1 MHFLYTLID
10 FADPYGGEGLHA
22 QFQHALHILRADEVS
37 QVVAVLQAVS
47 EYSAQGLWCIGYVR
61 YEAAP
66 AFDNACQV
74 HPHTEGLPLAWFG
87 VYQQALPP
95 GLPATEPLPPLAWQE
110 GQIREAFDTSI
121 HTIHQ
126 AIGDGDVY
134 QVNYT
139 SALHA
144 SLPPDTKDAAM
155 HAWFD
160 ALRRAQPG
168 GYAAH
173 IDTGEETVL
182 SVSPELFFDWRGDQL
197 LMRPMKGTARRGKDA
212 RDDTARADAL
222 RASPKEQAENV
233 MIVDLVRNDVSR
245 IAMPHSVKVPRL
257 FQLQGLPTV
266 WQMTSDV
273 QAQTRP
279 GTSLVDVFKALF
291 PCGSITGAPKLQAMR
306 LIRQLEPQARG
317 LYCGAIGV
325 VRPGGHAT
333 FNVAIRTIT
342 TRKGIAQCGIGSGIT
357 ADASAQGEWDEWRA
371 KRGFLERTSQEF
383 ELLETLALDKGQYR
397 HLDLHLQRMQA
408 AAQHFAYDWN
418 AMTVKAALTQ
428 VAARYPQG
436 LQRVRLRSN
445 AQGQVDAQAF
455 ALQVV
460 AQSVQLRL
468 AKSPMEEA
476 HSEFVRFKTTRR
488 AHYDAFTPTDLV
500 DFDTLLFNAYGQL
513 TECTRGNVALL
524 IDGQWLTPHVDCGLL
539 AGVGRSVALEEGWL
553 HEAVLSVDQ
562 DLQRA
567 KALRFIN
574 SLRGCLPAHLAAD
587 ASS

>member
-1 MHFLYTLID
+1 LYTLID
-10 FADPYGGEGLHA
+10 FVDPYGGEGLHA
-22 QFQHALHILRADEVS
+22 QFSHPLHLLCANQLSEVLPL
-37 QVVAVLQAVS
+37 LQAVS
-47 EYSAQGLWCIGYVR
+47 DYGAQGLWCVGYVR

-66 AFDNACQV
+66 AFDSACQV
-74 HPHTEGLPLAWFG
+74 YPHTDGLPLAWFG

-95 GLPATEPLPPLAWQE
+95 GPPSTEPSPPLSWQA
-110 GQIREAFDTSI
+110 GQTREAFDTSI

-126 AIGDGDVY
+126 AIRSGDVY

-139 SALHA
+139 SPLQAH
-144 SLPPDTKDAAM
+144 LPPETKEATM
-155 HAWFD
+155 RAWFD
-160 ALRRAQPG
+160 ALRRAQPDA
-168 GYAAH
+168 YAAH
-173 IDTGEETVL
+173 IDTDQEIVL

-212 RDDTARADAL
+212 QDDASRADAL

-233 MIVDLVRNDVSR
+233 MIVDLVRNDISR
-245 IAMPHSVKVPRL
+245 IALPHSVQVPRL

-333 FNVAIRTIT
+333 FNVAIRTISA
-342 TRKGIAQCGIGSGIT
+342 RKGVAQCGIGSGIT

-383 ELLETLALDKGQYR
+383 ELLETLALDSGQYR

-408 AAQHFAYDWN
+408 AAQHFAYDWD
-418 AMTVKAALTQ
+418 ALAVKAALTQ
-428 VAARYPQG
+428 LAAHYPQG
-436 LQRVRLRSN
+436 LHRVRLRSN
-445 AQGQVDAQAF
+445 AQGQVNAQAF
-455 ALQVV
+455 ALQDVTK
-460 AQSVQLRL
+460 SVQLRL

-488 AHYDAFTPTDLV
+488 AHYDAFAPTDPV
-500 DFDTLLFNAYGQL
+500 DFDTLLFNADGQL
-513 TECTRGNVALL
+513 TECTRGNIALL
-524 IDGQWLTPHVDCGLL
+524 IDGQWLTPTVDCGLL

-553 HEAVLSVDQ
+553 REAVLSVDQ

-567 KALRFIN
+567 QALRFIN
-574 SLRGCLPAHLAAD
+574 SLRGCLPAHLA
-587 ASS
+587 

>member
-1 MHFLYTLID
+1 MYTLID
-10 FADPYGGEGLHA
+10 FVDPYGGEGLHA
-22 QFQHALHILRADEVS
+22 QFSHPLHLLCANQLSEVLPL
-37 QVVAVLQAVS
+37 LQAVS
-47 EYSAQGLWCIGYVR
+47 DYGAQGLWCVGYVR

-66 AFDNACQV
+66 AFDSACQV
-74 HPHTEGLPLAWFG
+74 HPHTDGLPLAWFG

-95 GLPATEPLPPLAWQE
+95 GPPSTEPSPPLSWQA
-110 GQIREAFDTSI
+110 GQTREAFDTSI

-126 AIGDGDVY
+126 AIRSGDVY

-139 SALHA
+139 SPLHA
-144 SLPPDTKDAAM
+144 SLPPDTQEAAM
-155 HAWFD
+155 RAWFD
-160 ALRRAQPG
+160 ALRRAQPDA
-168 GYAAH
+168 YAAH
-173 IDTGEETVL
+173 IDTDQEIVL

-212 RDDTARADAL
+212 QDDASRADAL

-233 MIVDLVRNDVSR
+233 MIVDLVRNDISR
-245 IAMPHSVKVPRL
+245 IALPHSVQVPRL

-333 FNVAIRTIT
+333 FNVAIRTISA
-342 TRKGIAQCGIGSGIT
+342 RKGVAQCGIGSGIT

-383 ELLETLALDKGQYR
+383 ELLETLALDSGQYR

-408 AAQHFAYDWN
+408 AAQHFAYDWD
-418 AMTVKAALTQ
+418 AMAVKAALAQ
-428 VAARYPQG
+428 LAARYPEG
-436 LQRVRLRSN
+436 LHRVRMRSN
-445 AQGQVDAQAF
+445 AQGQVTAQAF
-455 ALQVV
+455 ALQQVT
-460 AQSVQLRL
+460 QSVQLRL
-468 AKSPMEEA
+468 AKSPMQEA

-488 AHYDAFTPTDLV
+488 AHYDAFAPTDPV
-500 DFDTLLFNAYGQL
+500 DFDTLLCNADGQL
-513 TECTRGNVALL
+513 TECTRGNIALL
-524 IDGQWLTPHVDCGLL
+524 IDGQWLTP
-539 AGVGRSVALEEGWL
+539 
-553 HEAVLSVDQ
+553 
-562 DLQRA
+562 
-567 KALRFIN
+567 
-574 SLRGCLPAHLAAD
+574 P
-587 ASS
+587 

>member
-1 MHFLYTLID
+1 MYTLID

-22 QFQHALHILRADEVS
+22 QFQHALQILRADELSEVL
-37 QVVAVLQAVS
+37 AVLQAVS
-47 EYSAQGLWCIGYVR
+47 QYAAQGLWCVGYVR

-66 AFDNACQV
+66 AFDSACQV
-74 HPHTEGLPLAWFG
+74 HPPSDGLPLAWFG

-95 GLPATEPLPPLAWQE
+95 GPHATEPLPPLAWQE
-110 GQIREAFDTSI
+110 GQTREAFDTSI

-139 SALHA
+139 SPLHA
-144 SLPPDTKDAAM
+144 SLPPNTQEASLRT
-155 HAWFD
+155 WFD

-173 IDTGEETVL
+173 IDTDQEVVL

-212 RDDTARADAL
+212 QDDAARAEAL

-233 MIVDLVRNDVSR
+233 MIVDLVRNDISR
-245 IAMPHSVKVPRL
+245 IALPHSVKVPRL
-257 FQLQGLPTV
+257 FQLQALPTV

-342 TRKGIAQCGIGSGIT
+342 AHQGRAQCGIGSGIT
-357 ADASAQGEWDEWRA
+357 ADASAHGEWDEWRA

-408 AAQHFAYDWN
+408 AAQHFAYDWD
-418 AMTVKAALTQ
+418 AIAVKSALAQ
-428 VAARYPQG
+428 LAARFPQD
-436 LQRVRLRSN
+436 LHRVRLLSN
-445 AQGQVDAQAF
+445 AKGQVNVQAF
-455 ALQVV
+455 ALQQVT
-460 AQSVQLRL
+460 QSVQLRL
-468 AKSPMEEA
+468 AMSPMEEA
-476 HSEFVRFKTTRR
+476 QSEFVRFKTTRR
-488 AHYDAFTPTDLV
+488 AHYDAFAPRDPI
-500 DFDTLLFNAYGQL
+500 DFDTLLFNTDGQL
-513 TECTRGNVALL
+513 TECTRGNIALL
-524 IDGQWLTPHVDCGLL
+524 IDGQWLTPSVDCGLL
-539 AGVGRSVALEEGWL
+539 AGVGRALALGEGWL
-553 HEAVLSVDQ
+553 QEAVIRVHQ
-562 DLQRA
+562 DLPRA
-567 KALRFIN
+567 QALRFIN
-574 SLRGCLPAHLAAD
+574 SMRGCLPAHLATNGLV
-587 ASS
+587 